1 MKERTHDTFER
12 SRCERSKEIRENGND
27 GRQEVPPEGGGSKV
41 TSAERRRKGW
51 KPTKL
56 RDESEGNSVLYRA
69 ASGPRW
75 VGGSVSRM

>member
-12 SRCERSKEIRENGND
+12 SRCERSKEIRENRND
-27 GRQEVPPEGGGSKV
+27 GRQEVQAGRGGGKV

-51 KPTKL
+51 KPTKP

>member
-1 MKERTHDTFER
+1 MTPLNDLGVNVARKFERT
-12 SRCERSKEIRENGND
+12 GMMD
-27 GRQEVPPEGGGSKV
+27 GRKYKWGGREGKV

-51 KPTKL
+51 KPTKP